1 MSVGKTYNAH
11 FFRHKISFPTW
22 KVIFKHST
30 LRLFFCQCWLW
41 HIQSITIC
49 SAELNGFSSARSSSS
64 GTQDPRSNK
73 LFIVPTIFETIPR
86 VLVRQWMA
94 AVIFY
99 LITKKQQRRRGGTK
113 EWGAAAL
120 KSAAA
125 ADWMSWRDRYLD
137 IEPQICINFWRG
149 TMPNYTLQTS
159 RKKKSKTV
167 QAYF

>member
-1 MSVGKTYNAH
+1 MATKTVWWLYTKNLLPITLA
-11 FFRHKISFPTW
+11 ISQSLVVPISSKKPAPW
-22 KVIFKHST
+22 HSY
-30 LRLFFCQCWLW
+30 L
-41 HIQSITIC
+41 ITKKQQRRWYSRC
-49 SAELNGFSSARSSSS
+49 RR
-64 GTQDPRSNK
+64 DPRLNK
-73 LFIVPTIFETIPR
+73 LFIVPTIYETIPTG
-86 VLVRQWMA
+86 LVRQWMA